1 MNIHV
6 DSILRYCRGF
16 SVVDLVEEYRTRS
29 KFAVKRIMCHS
40 TEDEQI
46 AMKEVGSDTADCA
59 IVCSALIRE
68 EK

>member
-1 MNIHV
+1 M
-6 DSILRYCRGF
+6 
-16 SVVDLVEEYRTRS
+16 DLVEEYRTRN